1 MSLPPIRPWMYA
13 PGNNPKLLER
23 VFTAGADAVIL
34 DLEDAVPPGEKLRA
48 RAMVAETVRAR
59 AGSAGPAV
67 FVRINHPDTDL
78 GRADAEAA
86 LGLSPRALRCRI
98 ATHLGVVLA
107 RQPI

>member
-1 MSLPPIRPWMYA
+1 MSLPPIRPWLYA

-86 LGLSPRALRCRI
+86 LGLGLDGLRIPKVESAQSVRLVE
-98 ATHLGVVLA
+98 T
-107 RQPI
+107 